1 MCEYIE
7 NEKAYIS
14 RYKENASSCKR
25 KDRCSQEVGLCPC
38 CNPQSQEPVESS
50 LWVEKDMPG
59 KDLLKLEWVA
69 GSYFLRFTN
78 LLYLYDR
85 LEL

>member
-14 RYKENASSCKR
+14 RSKENASSCKR

-38 CNPQSQEPVESS
+38 CNPQSQEPV
-50 LWVEKDMPG
+50 DMPG
-59 KDLLKLEWVA
+59 KDLLKLEWAA

-78 LLYLYDR
+78 LYLYDR